1 MNRKEQKRGSL
12 TDAVRHG
19 FTLIEL
25 LVVIAIIAI
34 LAGMLLPA
42 LNNARE
48 KGRSANCINNLKQ
61 CGMGVL
67 AYTGDYEDWS
77 PAAHTGTAYGYNYF
91 TGKNGY
97 IKAFVSGGAFSA
109 GTAAT
114 WMNTYAMYRKH
125 VGILGCPSVTTPK
138 TYVVDYAM
146 NGHMREYT
154 GTALVYGDTSTWYG
168 YWKTTRVKKASSTIL
183 WAETEND
190 FKIFYDSANGYTGT
204 GRVVY
209 RHTGRANFA
218 YLDGHTASLPVGAC
232 VLRLPAGERP

>member
-1 MNRKEQKRGSL
+1 MKKFRRN
-12 TDAVRHG
+12 

-48 KGRSANCINNLKQ
+48 KGRSASCINNLKQ

-67 AYTGDYEDWS
+67 AYTSDYEEWS
-77 PAAHTGTAYGYNYF
+77 PASHTGTAYGYNFF
-91 TGKNGY
+91 TGRNGY

-109 GTAAT
+109 GTGAT
-114 WMNTYAMYRKH
+114 WMNTYAVYRKH

-138 TYVVDYAM
+138 SYVADYAL

-154 GTALVYGDTSTWYG
+154 GTPMEYSNTSTWYG
-168 YWKTTRVKKASSTIL
+168 YWMTTRVKKASSTIL
-183 WAETEND
+183 WAEPYND
-190 FKIFYDSANGYTGT
+190 FKVFYVSAGPTNISSG
-204 GRVVY
+204 VAY
-209 RHTGRANFA
+209 RHSGRSNFV
-218 YLDGHTASLPVGAC
+218 YLDGHTESLAEGAC
-232 VLRLPAGERP
+232 VLRLPAAERP